1 MLVFGLLSLE
11 PIPLNSGL
19 LIFKNLKVEGWWL
32 TSWWENLGQEG
43 IKKALKE
50 VFTYLMTQEV
60 HVDVHEKF
68 GLSEFKEAV
77 IAYQKEGRTG
87 KILIC

>member
-1 MLVFGLLSLE
+1 MRH
-11 PIPLNSGL
+11 
-19 LIFKNLKVEGWWL
+19 
-32 TSWWENLGQEG
+32 
-43 IKKALKE
+43 
-50 VFTYLMTQEV
+50 EV
-60 HVDVHEKF
+60 HVDVQATY